1 MKTIYAMMAAA
12 LITTGVGCSALNS
25 CNSCGPDG
33 CHITQS
39 QMAPRASMQNG
50 RCNDS
55 NGILAKCGWINL
67 GGNRGCG
74 DCCEPSCGCEGGL
87 FCNGGCYGGGCES
100 GCCNG
105 GCNNGCLQGGLSRL
119 IDCNGCNGGPCG
131 QGGGFCGFC
140 GGGDRAYNFNPGPPV
155 GQTAYPY
162 YTVRGPRDFL
172 MANPPS
178 IGPR

>member
-1 MKTIYAMMAAA
+1 MAAA

-33 CHITQS
+33 CHISQS

-55 NGILAKCGWINL
+55 NGFLQKCGWISL
-67 GGNRGCG
+67 GGNNGCG
-74 DCCEPSCGCEGGL
+74 DCCNPSCGCEGQ
-87 FCNGGCYGGGCES
+87 CSSDCGCYGGGCEN
-100 GCCNG
+100 GC
-105 GCNNGCLQGGLSRL
+105 CNNGCLQRGVSRV
-119 IDCNGCNGGPCG
+119 IDCQGCNGGG
-131 QGGGFCGFC
+131 MCGFC
-140 GGGDRAYNFNPGPPV
+140 GGGDRVYNFNPGPPA
-155 GQTAYPY
+155 GQVAYPY